1 MSQHSLLH
9 SPGHDREWSD
19 QDVLTMVAVG
29 ATAVLWPVGL
39 VLAWANPRW
48 KLADKLVATLL
59 PIGGLMFSLLVLPAG
74 ARGLGLSTPAGMNWL
89 IELGHYGGLMGVPLV
104 AALYLGVRAGLSRR
118 LLAGLLLLAL
128 LVLALAQLAFF
139 LGSQLQPGR
148 P

>member
-9 SPGHDREWSD
+9 SREQDREWSD

-48 KLADKLVATLL
+48 RLIDKLVATLL
-59 PIGGLMFSLLVLPAG
+59 PLGGLMFSFLVLPAG

-89 IELGHYGGLMGVPLV
+89 IELGHYGGLMGAPLV
-104 AALYLGVRAGLSRR
+104 AALYLGVRARFPRR
-118 LLAGLLLLAL
+118 LLAVLLLLAL
-128 LVLALAQLAFF
+128 IVLGVAQLAFF
-139 LGSQLQPGR
+139 LGAQLHPGGS
-148 P
+148 